1 MDVAKLKGHGAMTGA
16 EFMWGVSAPLGK
28 VLLAGGIS
36 PLLLTEC
43 RTIGAA
49 GLFWGLSLCLKPE
62 HVAPKDLLMMFFAS
76 LLGVVFNQGMFLFGL
91 SHTSPINASIITT
104 CRPVVTMV
112 LAAVSRREPVTKLKV
127 GGVFVSAIGALILIV
142 GGTAATGAGSAV
154 GDVMVVLA
162 QMSFSCYLVFFK
174 RLTSKYSP
182 VTLMK
187 WMFTYASICI
197 VPFSYSEFA
206 ATEWATLPAEVL
218 WGTAAFVVGPTFISY
233 LLLPVGQKNLRPT
246 VTAMYNY
253 VQPIVASAVA
263 VWAGM
268 DEFTIAKAVAVV
280 LVFAGVFFVSKSK
293 SRMEMQREARVGKA

>member
-1 MDVAKLKGHGAMTGA
+1 
-16 EFMWGVSAPLGK
+16 
-28 VLLAGGIS
+28 
-36 PLLLTEC
+36 
-43 RTIGAA
+43 
-49 GLFWGLSLCLKPE
+49 
-62 HVAPKDLLMMFFAS
+62 
-76 LLGVVFNQGMFLFGL
+76 
-91 SHTSPINASIITT
+91 
-104 CRPVVTMV
+104 
-112 LAAVSRREPVTKLKV
+112 
-127 GGVFVSAIGALILIV
+127 
-142 GGTAATGAGSAV
+142 
-154 GDVMVVLA
+154 MVVLA

>member
-1 MDVAKLKGHGAMTGA
+1 MENNEGLVLVLSCTPYNFEGIESSEK
-16 EFMWGVSAPLGK
+16 EFM
-28 VLLAGGIS
+28 
-36 PLLLTEC
+36 
-43 RTIGAA
+43 
-49 GLFWGLSLCLKPE
+49 
-62 HVAPKDLLMMFFAS
+62 
-76 LLGVVFNQGMFLFGL
+76 
-91 SHTSPINASIITT
+91 
-104 CRPVVTMV
+104 
-112 LAAVSRREPVTKLKV
+112 
-127 GGVFVSAIGALILIV
+127 
-142 GGTAATGAGSAV
+142 
-154 GDVMVVLA
+154 LA

-293 SRMEMQREARVGKA
+293 SRMEMQREARIGKA